1 MTGSRYGTLDAWRG
15 LACLGVIVFHSTV
28 YVADGP
34 FVARVQSEG
43 GTVAEWACVVC
54 ARLWIGVPLFFVI
67 SGYCI
72 AAAAVNGIQ
81 RDRGIGAF
89 LVRRFRRIYP
99 PLWIYLILSTIAL
112 MLLPDA
118 LMPGPAGGFEQPIP
132 RPQSLSW
139 WHWLGQFTLT
149 EEWRGNVVGPPK
161 HYFAGQLWTLCYEE
175 QFYLVMAVCA
185 AIARRWLFAA
195 VAAMSAVVA
204 LILIDVL
211 RPGFRI
217 DGFFFDG
224 LWLAFAAGVAVYY
237 RCHRATPILKFA
249 IDGLLLTAIVWTARS
264 VLDFHQFRQ
273 GIPSSLLVAAGAALL
288 LGWAYRFDRSTA
300 GAIALAPLRWCGER
314 CYSLYLVHAPISL
327 IGAWCLFH
335 AGVTSATATLLV
347 TVPVCAGSSAFA
359 GWLFHRYIERYFL
372 NGPATTKERL

>member
-1 MTGSRYGTLDAWRG
+1 
-15 LACLGVIVFHSTV
+15 
-28 YVADGP
+28 
-34 FVARVQSEG
+34 
-43 GTVAEWACVVC
+43 
-54 ARLWIGVPLFFVI
+54 
-67 SGYCI
+67 
-72 AAAAVNGIQ
+72 
-81 RDRGIGAF
+81 
-89 LVRRFRRIYP
+89 
-99 PLWIYLILSTIAL
+99 
-112 MLLPDA
+112 
-118 LMPGPAGGFEQPIP
+118 
-132 RPQSLSW
+132 
-139 WHWLGQFTLT
+139 
-149 EEWRGNVVGPPK
+149 
-161 HYFAGQLWTLCYEE
+161 
-175 QFYLVMAVCA
+175 
-185 AIARRWLFAA
+185 
-195 VAAMSAVVA
+195 
-204 LILIDVL
+204 
-211 RPGFRI
+211 
-217 DGFFFDG
+217 
-224 LWLAFAAGVAVYY
+224 
-237 RCHRATPILKFA
+237 LKFA